1 MFDLLVA
8 DDHRI
13 FRQGVVRL
21 LADNASLRTVAQAGS
36 CEEAVNAA
44 RTHRLDL
51 AIVDID
57 MPGRGGTDLVA
68 HLKGIQSGLRVLV
81 LTMYDEESYVTRAMR
96 AGADGYLTKEH
107 AADELLR
114 AIDRVLRDEKY
125 LCSNVAE
132 RVALG
137 MVSGHPKGHPN
148 GLPHASLSDREFKVF
163 EMLVAGMR
171 GRDIAEAMRL
181 SEKTVSTHKAHLLRK
196 MNVANGTELIR
207 YALKNRLIK
216 D

>member
-21 LADNASLRTVAQAGS
+21 LADNPSLRTVAQAGN
-36 CEEAVNAA
+36 CEEAVTAA
-44 RTHRLDL
+44 RKHRLDL

-68 HLKGIQSGLRVLV
+68 HLKGIQIGLRVLV
-81 LTMYDEESYVTRAMR
+81 LTMYEEESYVARAMR

-114 AIDRVLRDEKY
+114 AIDRVLRGEKY
-125 LCSNVAE
+125 LCANVAE
-132 RVALG
+132 RMALG
-137 MVSGHPKGHPN
+137 MVSGQQQ
-148 GLPHASLSDREFKVF
+148 GLPHAQLSEREFKVF

-216 D
+216 E

>member
-68 HLKGIQSGLRVLV
+68 HLKGIQNGLRVLV

-114 AIDRVLRDEKY
+114 AIDRVLRGEKY
-125 LCSNVAE
+125 LCANVAE

-137 MVSGHPKGHPN
+137 MVSGQQQ
-148 GLPHASLSDREFKVF
+148 GLPHAQLSEREFKVF

-196 MNVANGTELIR
+196 MKVANGTELIR
-207 YALKNRLIK
+207 YALKNRLIRE
-216 D
+216 

>member
-21 LADNASLRTVAQAGS
+21 LSDNSSLRTVAQAGS

-44 RTHRLDL
+44 RRHRLDL

-114 AIDRVLRDEKY
+114 AIDRVLRGEKY
-125 LCSNVAE
+125 LCANVAE

-137 MVSGHPKGHPN
+137 MVSGQQQ
-148 GLPHASLSDREFKVF
+148 GLPHAQLSEREFKVF